1 MGIANVLAEEI
12 RREGLATERMLERVP
27 KDKFDW
33 RPHQKS
39 MTLGELATH
48 LATIPQRAANLLR
61 AGEFDIANARPS
73 VTPNA
78 DMNLVDEYRR
88 NLTDFTA
95 VVESLDNDAIK
106 DKFVMRRGDQILR
119 EMPKSA
125 MIRAIGMN
133 HSYHH
138 RGQLSVYLRLLDV
151 PVPAT
156 YGTSADE

>member
-1 MGIANVLAEEI
+1 MGIANVLVEEI

-39 MTLGELATH
+39 MSLGELATH
-48 LATIPQRAANLLR
+48 LASIPHRAANLLR
-61 AGEFDIANARPS
+61 AGEFDISNARPS
-73 VTPNA
+73 VTPNP
-78 DMNLVDEYRR
+78 DSNLVDEFRR
-88 NLTDFTA
+88 NLGDFA
-95 VVESLDNDAIK
+95 GVVESLDNDAIK
-106 DKFVMRRGDQILR
+106 ATFVLRRGDQVIR

-151 PVPAT
+151 AVPAT

>member
-39 MTLGELATH
+39 MSLGELATH

-61 AGEFDIANARPS
+61 AGEFDVANARPS
-73 VTPNA
+73 VKPNPEL
-78 DMNLVDEYRR
+78 NLVDEYRR
-88 NLTDFTA
+88 NLNELTG
-95 VVESLDNDAIK
+95 VVESLDNDAIRGA
-106 DKFVMRRGDQILR
+106 FVIRRGDQVVR

-151 PVPAT
+151 AVPAT